1 MSRYALDSYAILT
14 FLQQEKGWERVREL
28 LRDAIEGK
36 AELYMSIINIA
47 EVKYT
52 ITRRGKDKPQIMAAV
67 DALPIHILSA
77 DEYVGQVIDIKAKY
91 PVSLAD
97 CFAAAA
103 AIELDCPVVTGDP
116 EFGKLEGILAV
127 DWLK

>member
-1 MSRYALDSYAILT
+1 MSRYVLDSYAILT
-14 FLQQEKGWERVREL
+14 FLQQELGWEHVRKL
-28 LRDAIEGK
+28 LRDAAEGK
-36 AELYMSIINIA
+36 TELYMSIINIA

-52 ITRRGKDKPQIMAAV
+52 ITRREKDKPQVMAAV

-77 DEYVGQVIDIKAKY
+77 DEYVEQVIDLKAKY

-116 EFGKLEGILAV
+116 EFHKMEGALTV
-127 DWLK
+127 EWLR